1 MIMSIIAKVEMSIK
15 KVAIMPP
22 EWRGYGEKGHFY
34 NEQQGNSTV
43 GNSQAGAERRANAG
57 RGGRIPGF
65 EFTAGKPDSGAGKIG
80 RYKGSNT
87 PFKGSGIKSEDT
99 RIYSEKGA
107 VSI

>member
-65 EFTAGKPDSGAGKIG
+65 ESASGEPDSVEGKNG
-80 RYKGSNT
+80 RFKGSNT
-87 PFKGSGIKSEDT
+87 PFERSGIKSEDT
-99 RIYSEKGA
+99 
-107 VSI
+107 